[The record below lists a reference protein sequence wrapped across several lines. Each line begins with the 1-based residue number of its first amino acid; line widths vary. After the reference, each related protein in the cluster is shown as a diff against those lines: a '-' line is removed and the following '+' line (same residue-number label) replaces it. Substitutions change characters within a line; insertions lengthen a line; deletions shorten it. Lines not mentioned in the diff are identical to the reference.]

1 MRNSQEQKEGTGKLY
16 YSISEVSELV
26 NVKAHVLR
34 YWETQFKMLHPR
46 KNRAGN
52 RSYRIKD
59 VKMALR
65 IKKLLYDEGFTIAG
79 ARRKLLDE
87 RKSGE
92 AQTELDFVGISRD
105 DFLKIL
111 RRDLTEL
118 LQMVQGERSVASLGR
133 RGGSEE
139 SDAATVEP
147 GRAGIFSDLD
157 LGADEVDNGEET
169 GSGATTPGV
178 PTPGVPT
185 TARGVAAP
193 RSATPR
199 SATPRS
205 ATPRSATPRSTA
217 PPRGRE

>member
-133 RGGSEE
+133 REGSEE
-139 SDAATVEP
+139 IEAAAAGA

-157 LGADEVDNGEET
+157 LGESGEVDNGEDE
-169 GSGATTPGV
+169 GRGAATPGG
-178 PTPGVPT
+178 PATARGAT
-185 TARGVAAP
+185 TARGAA
-193 RSATPR
+193 A
-199 SATPRS
+199 
-205 ATPRSATPRSTA
+205 PRSATPRSTA